1 MEKQYSYSMWVRCVL
16 LQNLYLLVGGL
27 ARKLTAGEEEIRVQ
41 AFLAMSK
48 ISDVVGLKAR
58 RDLPKCA
65 VMKINGVKHYELAV
79 FQTFMISNFKC

>member
-1 MEKQYSYSMWVRCVL
+1 MSVRCVL

-58 RDLPKCA
+58 RDLSKCA
-65 VMKINGVKHYELAV
+65 VMTINGIKHSELAFSKV
-79 FQTFMISNFKC
+79 YD